1 MEKQEFRKCIAPYI
15 PLLQANSH
23 FDQPW
28 IECPRFSIGSNIFFQ
43 PITFLNMTNKILAL
57 LLGLSVTQLAQAEGN
72 EGVWVGNAALSF
84 SRSAGNTSSTTYSAA
99 VDEVRTTQS
108 NKIFA
113 YLSALYG
120 NSQGVK
126 SADKARLGSRYDHNL
141 SNNIFGFGL
150 LEFEKD
156 SLANLSLRTAGGT
169 GLGYYFIKN
178 DVNSFDAF
186 SGFSYSQSDMTVGKT
201 TSNTEILL
209 GEESNHKLSDN
220 TRFKQ
225 KLSYYPSMEKSGQF
239 RSLFESGLVVD
250 LNSTMGLSISL
261 QNKYTSDVGAGVKK
275 IDSLLLTGLNIK
287 L

>member
-1 MEKQEFRKCIAPYI
+1 
-15 PLLQANSH
+15 
-23 FDQPW
+23 
-28 IECPRFSIGSNIFFQ
+28 
-43 PITFLNMTNKILAL
+43 MTNKFIAL
-57 LLGLSVTQLAQAEGN
+57 LLGLSLANIAQAEGN

-99 VDEVRTTQS
+99 VDEVRTTQA
-108 NKIFA
+108 NKISA

-126 SADKARLGSRYDHNL
+126 SADKTRLGARYDHNL
-141 SNNIFGFGL
+141 SDNVFGFGL

-156 SLANLSLRTAGGT
+156 SLANLALRTGVGA

-178 DVNSFDAF
+178 EVNSFDVF
-186 SGFSYSQSDMTVGKT
+186 SGLAYSQSDMTVGNT
-201 TSNTEILL
+201 TRGSEILL
-209 GEESNHKLSDN
+209 GEESSHKLSDS
-220 TRFKQ
+220 TRLKQ

-261 QNKYTSDVGAGVKK
+261 QNKYTSDVAAGVKK
-275 IDSLLLTGLNIK
+275 SDSILLTGLNVK